1 MQKWEA
7 ICWQMVWNNPEF
19 DAIWIKK
26 NVVQYATIFYFLNHG
41 CPMCEFEFLKKLY
54 YILKE
59 KNNLKKHWTDWS
71 GWRMAEAMHD
81 IILTVIR
88 TTIQGANFFFKS
100 ANEVII
106 VDNQ

>member
-1 MQKWEA
+1 
-7 ICWQMVWNNPEF
+7 
-19 DAIWIKK
+19 
-26 NVVQYATIFYFLNHG
+26 
-41 CPMCEFEFLKKLY
+41 MCEFEFLKKLY